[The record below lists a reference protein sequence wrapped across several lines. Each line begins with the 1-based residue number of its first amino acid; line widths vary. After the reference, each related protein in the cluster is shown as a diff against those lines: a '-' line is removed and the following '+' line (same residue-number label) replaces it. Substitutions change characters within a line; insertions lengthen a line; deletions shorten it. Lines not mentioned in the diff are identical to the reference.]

1 MKRVCMVLCFIG
13 VLALPTGMFGA
24 SDAYAGP
31 SGPAQ
36 ARGDKDKATEKD
48 KEKDVKDKSVPAPPV
63 LVLLGAAAAVAGA
76 GKFWFN
82 RGRI

>member
-1 MKRVCMVLCFIG
+1 MVLCFIG
-13 VLALPTGMFGA
+13 VLALPAGMFGA
-24 SDAYAGP
+24 SAAYAAP
-31 SGPAQ
+31 SGSTQPG
-36 ARGDKDKATEKD
+36 GDKDKSTEKD